1 VQLLTAKGY
10 EGGLTIGQRKAFVF
24 YANGPTSYANPAG
37 DVVSAPSGLYLDAVN
52 DTMSVSKLYFV
63 EFYPSSVGSTRATW
77 TAKYFVAATALE
89 VANGVNLSAEQFQ
102 FLAFGG
108 DF

>member
-1 VQLLTAKGY
+1 VQLQTVKGY
-10 EGGLTIGQRKAFVF
+10 EGGLTIGQRKAYVF
-24 YANGPTSYANPAG
+24 YANGPAAYANPAG
-37 DVVSAPSGLYLDAVN
+37 DPLLPPSGLYLDIVN
-52 DTMSVSKLYFV
+52 DTMSVSKNYFV
-63 EFYPSSVGSTRATW
+63 DFFPSAVGSTRATW
-77 TAKYFVAATALE
+77 TAKYFVAATGLE